1 MAIITQTP
9 RIIVREFL
17 PDEEALFLELL
28 SDPLVTDYLP
38 KRNNDENIKIFQDA
52 LADYKKGIKLA
63 RWGVFDAANG
73 DFIGFGMLKTTEE
86 QPSVAELGYVIHDR
100 LKGQGI
106 ATELAKALLEYGFK
120 KINLTQ
126 IFAVTDKANTPS
138 QKVLVKADFIQGED
152 MIRNEKCLSYFQISR
167 DAWLKNAAIFAS

>member
-1 MAIITQTP
+1 MAVITQTP
-9 RIIVREFL
+9 RFIVREYL
-17 PDEEALFLELL
+17 PNEEALYLELL

-38 KRNNDENIKIFQDA
+38 KRNKEENSKIFQDT
-52 LADYKKGIKLA
+52 LADYEKGIKLA

-86 QPSVAELGYVIHDR
+86 QPSAAELGYVIHDR

-138 QKVLVKADFIQGED
+138 QNVLVKAGFIQGED
-152 MIRNEKCLSYFQISR
+152 MIRGEKCLSYFQIANPSR
-167 DAWLKNAAIFAS
+167 R

>member
-1 MAIITQTP
+1 MAIIVQTP
-9 RIIVREFL
+9 RIIVREYL
-17 PDEEALFLELL
+17 PDEEVLYLELL

-38 KRNNDENIKIFQDA
+38 KRNNDENSKIFQDT

-63 RWGVFDAANG
+63 RWGVFDAAIG
-73 DFIGFGMLKTTEE
+73 DFIGFAMLKTTEE
-86 QPSVAELGYVIHDR
+86 QPSIAELGYVIHDR

-138 QKVLVKADFIQGED
+138 QKVLLKAGFIQGED
-152 MIRNEKCLSYFQISR
+152 MIRGEKSLSYFQISR
-167 DAWLKNAAIFAS
+167 DVI

>member
-1 MAIITQTP
+1 MVIITKTP
-9 RIIVREFL
+9 RIIVREYL
-17 PDEEALFLELL
+17 PDEEALYLELL

-38 KRNNDENIKIFQDA
+38 KRNNDENSKIFHDT

-73 DFIGFGMLKTTEE
+73 DFIGFGMLKTSEN

-120 KINLTQ
+120 KIDLTQ

-138 QKVLVKADFIQGED
+138 QKVLIKADFIQGED
-152 MIRNEKCLSYFQISR
+152 MIRNETCLSYFQISR
-167 DAWLKNAAIFAS
+167 AEWMNAQQ

>member
-9 RIIVREFL
+9 RIIVREYL
-17 PDEEALFLELL
+17 PDEEMLYLELL

-38 KRNNDENIKIFQDA
+38 KRNNDENSKIFQDT
-52 LADYKKGIKLA
+52 LADYKKGVKLA
-63 RWGVFDAANG
+63 RWGVFDVANG
-73 DFIGFGMLKTTEE
+73 DFIGFAMLKTTEE
-86 QPSVAELGYVIHDR
+86 QPSIAELGYVIHDR

-138 QKVLVKADFIQGED
+138 QKVLVKAGFMQGED
-152 MIRNEKCLSYFQISR
+152 MIRGEKCLSYFQISR
-167 DAWLKNAAIFAS
+167 DVWLNTSV

>member
-1 MAIITQTP
+1 MAIITQT
-9 RIIVREFL
+9 RRLIVREYL

-38 KRNNDENIKIFQDA
+38 KRSNDENSKIFQGA
-52 LADYKKGIKLA
+52 LADYQKGVKLA
-63 RWGVFDAANG
+63 RWGVFDAENG

-86 QPSVAELGYVIHDR
+86 QSSVAELGYVIHDR
-100 LKGQGI
+100 QKGQGI

-120 KINLTQ
+120 KINMTQ
-126 IFAVTDKANTPS
+126 IFAVTDKENRAS

-152 MIRNEKCLSYFQISR
+152 MIRNEKRLSYFQISR
-167 DAWLKNAAIFAS
+167 EAWFNAQQ